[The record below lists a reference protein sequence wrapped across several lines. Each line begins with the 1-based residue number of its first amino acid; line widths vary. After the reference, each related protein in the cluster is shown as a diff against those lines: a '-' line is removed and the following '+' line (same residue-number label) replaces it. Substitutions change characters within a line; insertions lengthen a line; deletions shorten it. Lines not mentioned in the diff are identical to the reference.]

1 MTTHDLPTTRGLWD
15 GSDLEERRRLG
26 LPTDPEATRE
36 LVGRLRRDG
45 GPAPGAPA
53 GAIVVHAHR
62 RLAASPCTLLTATL
76 EDVAGVRERPNQ
88 PGGGPQS
95 TNWSLALPV
104 SRERLEAL
112 PMARELAAILSS
124 GGSRPARPQRAD
136 ATGAGELEMPERRD
150 IVDGATGPRVPERR
164 APR

>member
-1 MTTHDLPTTRGLWD
+1 MVLLFEDRRPARWPRQALAAVTTHDLPTTRGLWD
-15 GSDLEERRRLG
+15 GSDLEERSRLG
-26 LPTDPEATRE
+26 LPSDPAATRE

-62 RLAASPCTLLTATL
+62 RLAASPCALLTATL

-88 PGGGPQS
+88 PGAGPAS

-104 SRERLEAL
+104 SREQLQAL
-112 PMARELAAILSS
+112 PMARELATIL
-124 GGSRPARPQRAD
+124 ARGDGAAGTD
-136 ATGAGELEMPERRD
+136 AGAGASGAGELK
-150 IVDGATGPRVPERR
+150 
-164 APR
+164 